1 MKRRQIIKYTVAS
14 GLSAIAAAWTSSSL
28 SSSAQTPSNNALTVQ
43 WLGHTCFLF
52 TGNGLRILVN
62 PYRNIGCTAGY
73 TLPDLEPDLVLIS
86 SQLFDEGAF
95 GELPGQP
102 RVLFEPGL
110 FRLFGLEFQG
120 IAIDHDHFG
129 GRRYG
134 TNIAW
139 RWTQGGINI
148 LHLGGAAG
156 KIELEQKILMGKPD
170 LALIPVGAGEKVPKA
185 YNPEQAIKAIKEL
198 DPKVVIPTHY
208 LTEAADNNACDLVP
222 VEEFL
227 QLVSTNNIQRLDQ
240 DQITIKPEDLL
251 GLPSTDIA
259 IRILSDR
266 NALTPA
272 IVESP

>member
-1 MKRRQIIKYTVAS
+1 MQRRQIIKYTLAS
-14 GLSAIAAAWTSSSL
+14 GLSAIAFPWASRTL
-28 SSSAQTPSNNALTVQ
+28 AQTPSNNVLTVQ
-43 WLGHTCFLF
+43 WLGHTCFYF

-86 SQLFDEGAF
+86 SRLFDEGAF
-95 GELPGQP
+95 QELPGQP

-120 IAIDHDHFG
+120 IAIDHDRLG

-134 TNIAW
+134 TNVAW
-139 RWTQGGINI
+139 RWTQAGIKI

-170 LALIPVGAGEKVPKA
+170 LALIPVGGGDKVPKA
-185 YNPEQAIKAIKEL
+185 YNPEEAVKAIKIL
-198 DPKVVIPTHY
+198 TPKLVIPTHY
-208 LTEAADNNACDLVP
+208 LTTAADKNACDLLP
-222 VEEFL
+222 LEEFL
-227 QLVSTNNIQRLDQ
+227 QLVSSYNIQLLDG
-240 DQITIKPEDLL
+240 DKIAIKPEDLL
-251 GLPSTDIA
+251 GLPPTGTA

-266 NALTPA
+266 NALTPV
-272 IVESP
+272 IVEEEISP